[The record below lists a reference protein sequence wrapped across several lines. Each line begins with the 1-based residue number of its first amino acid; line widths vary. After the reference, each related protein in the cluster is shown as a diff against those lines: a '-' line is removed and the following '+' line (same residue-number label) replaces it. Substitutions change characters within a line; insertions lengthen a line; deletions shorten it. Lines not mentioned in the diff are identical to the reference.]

1 MTKNQLEYWNMVSN
15 NQIKQ
20 RELDE
25 ARRANKVRE
34 TYQAMQHGET
44 VRSNLAKERET
55 ARSNLA
61 KEVET
66 NRANL
71 AREAETNR
79 SNLANEA
86 AATERNRISLLTTQE
101 QARHNAAQE
110 SEARR
115 SNLVTEQLTS
125 ERQAETARANKA
137 GEALGYSNLGE
148 VAAHNREQEVISAK
162 NAEISNT
169 EAITH
174 RYVQE
179 QNKQAQAYD
188 YAVRRAQIAETERHN
203 RATEAIQ
210 RSQTTV
216 NAATSIL
223 STIGNVVSRG
233 VSGLL
238 SSRRSSK

>member
-1 MTKNQLEYWNMVSN
+1 MTKNQLEYWNMVINSSN
-15 NQIKQ
+15 KQ
-20 RELDE
+20 RELE
-25 ARRANKVRE
+25 ETRRANKARE

-55 ARSNLA
+55 ARANLA
-61 KEVET
+61 KETETSRSNLAREKET

-71 AREAETNR
+71 AA
-79 SNLANEA
+79 EA
-86 AATERNRISLLTTQE
+86 AANERNRVSLLTTQE

-110 SEARR
+110 METRR
-115 SNLVTEQLTS
+115 SNLVAEQLTS

-179 QNKQAQAYD
+179 QNKTAQAYD
-188 YAVRRAQIAETERHN
+188 YAVKRAQVMETERHN

-238 SSRRSSK
+238 SRRPSK